1 MTVKVTPDTRL
12 AVLDRVPFVISSA
25 FLVGRVT
32 PSAVECVLDGA
43 RVKVTHAAI
52 RGDSPRVTTLP
63 GFRRL
68 EDFAREY
75 LDISVI
81 GRITPVTAI
90 DWQRR
95 LAGQY
100 LAMTLPEGLTTDD
113 LYPGLRELSPQKA
126 AFHSYVLGSVPAP
139 DEPGIAIEVA
149 HERTSELKAEYG
161 ALLSDVVYRIS
172 NPALFDATVPES
184 REFHL
189 LLMQWDDAVS
199 EATDEDL
206 DALSRELTLAFST
219 ARAHAERVGMDHL
232 PWRARGTAEGDDG
245 LAALGEPP
253 VAGAW
258 DRQEGGE
265 GGRGRKG
272 RRLGRG
278 TGRGAGHRR
287 EAAAR
292 SRAALPSAPRR
303 GAVDARRGAPVARAW
318 AGPAEPVFWARW
330 HRLPHPLTSAQCA
343 SRPRSAS

>member
-232 PWRARGTAEGDDG
+232 PWRARGTARK
-245 LAALGEPP
+245 AAKAAA
-253 VAGAW
+253 VA
-258 DRQEGGE
+258 
-265 GGRGRKG
+265 
-272 RRLGRG
+272 
-278 TGRGAGHRR
+278 RGADSDGER
-287 EAAAR
+287 AAAR
-292 SRAALPSAPRR
+292 ATVAKLLRGLGLHYLPLPDEAPLMLGGVRPSLEPGRA
-303 GAVDARRGAPVARAW
+303 
-318 AGPAEPVFWARW
+318 
-330 HRLPHPLTSAQCA
+330 PLSPYSGHDGIDSPT
-343 SRPRSAS
+343 P